1 MTTAAMGNDVVISI
15 TGEAAEITGVKEIT
29 GFVTEMNVGCSLE
42 GPFIEFKIVGTPTE
56 NGKTIPAVQ
65 CNVSLQQIAPLPT
78 FPTNKVT
85 KTVGECLKIAHKIL
99 DEEEQ
104 A

>member
-1 MTTAAMGNDVVISI
+1 MTTAAMDSDVIIFI
-15 TGEAAEITGVKEIT
+15 TGEAAERTGIKEIA
-29 GFVTEMNVGCSLE
+29 GFVTEMNAGCSIE
-42 GPFIEFKIVGTPTE
+42 GPFIEFKIIGTPTE

-78 FPTNKVT
+78 FPKNKVI

-99 DEEEQ
+99 DEEEE
-104 A
+104 